1 MEQTE
6 IMAEHTSSSHAGQ
19 QGGGAFLVTT
29 LTIRDRERTVYAFYE
44 NDHAAELS
52 CLPAG
57 GETILGNIYVGKVKN
72 IAANISAAFIEI
84 ANGQLCY
91 YALNDNDAPIF
102 TTPKK
107 KNTLVAGDELL
118 VQVSREAVKTK
129 APTVTAN
136 LNFAGKYLV
145 LTSGKHHLG
154 LSSKLSPEDKQRLR
168 TIAEPFLGKDFGIIV
183 RTNAAEASEDELRA
197 ELGELTEAYRHTVE
211 TGRNR
216 ACFSLVYKEPS
227 AYAARLRGLR
237 ADSFN
242 KIVTDRADI
251 YRELN
256 AYLTDRQPADLPK
269 LYFYEETA
277 PSLDSV
283 YGLSK
288 AFEEAGKERV
298 WLKSGGYLVIQ
309 PTEALTVVDINTGKY
324 TGKKKKDDTFLKIN
338 LEAAR
343 ELARQLRLRN
353 LSGIIIVDF
362 INIAEK
368 ENRQELLKYLKTLTA
383 QDPQHPRIVDM
394 TPLGLVEITRKKS
407 HPTLAEQWKKI

>member
-6 IMAEHTSSSHAGQ
+6 IMADHTSSSHAGQ

-57 GETILGNIYVGKVKN
+57 GESILGNIYVGKVKN

-107 KNTLVAGDELL
+107 MNTLVAGDELL

-227 AYAARLRGLR
+227 AYVARLRGLR

-251 YRELN
+251 YRELK
-256 AYLTDRQPADLPK
+256 AYLTDRHPADLPK

-353 LSGIIIVDF
+353 LSGIIVADF
-362 INIAEK
+362 IDMEREEDKQTLMAVLAS
-368 ENRQELLKYLKTLTA
+368 ELKK
-383 QDPQHPRIVDM
+383 DPVRTSLVDM
-394 TPLGLVEITRKKS
+394 TPLGLVEITRKKVQK
-407 HPTLAEQWKKI
+407 TLAEQVNS

>member
-57 GETILGNIYVGKVKN
+57 GESILGNIYVGKVKN

-154 LSSKLSPEDKQRLR
+154 LSSKLSPEAKQRLR

-183 RTNAAEASEDELRA
+183 RTNAAEASEDELHA

-251 YRELN
+251 YRELK

-353 LSGIIIVDF
+353 LSGIIVADF
-362 INIAEK
+362 IDMDREEDKQTLMAVLAS
-368 ENRQELLKYLKTLTA
+368 ELKK
-383 QDPQHPRIVDM
+383 DPVRTSLVDM
-394 TPLGLVEITRKKS
+394 TPLGLVEITRKKVQK
-407 HPTLAEQWKKI
+407 TLAEQVNS

>member
-57 GETILGNIYVGKVKN
+57 GESILGNIYVGKVKN

-251 YRELN
+251 YRELK

-353 LSGIIIVDF
+353 LSGIIVADF
-362 INIAEK
+362 IDMDREEDKRTLMAVLAS
-368 ENRQELLKYLKTLTA
+368 ELKK
-383 QDPQHPRIVDM
+383 DPVRTSLVDM
-394 TPLGLVEITRKKS
+394 TPLGLVEITRKKVQK
-407 HPTLAEQWKKI
+407 TLAEQVNS

>member
-1 MEQTE
+1 MDQTE

-57 GETILGNIYVGKVKN
+57 GESILGNIYVGKVKN

-107 KNTLVAGDELL
+107 MNTLVAGDELL

-251 YRELN
+251 YRELK

-277 PSLDSV
+277 PSLDIV

-288 AFEEAGKERV
+288 AFEEAGKELV

-343 ELARQLRLRN
+343 ELARQLRIRN
-353 LSGIIIVDF
+353 LSGIIVADF
-362 INIAEK
+362 IDMDREEDKQTLMAVLAS
-368 ENRQELLKYLKTLTA
+368 ELKK
-383 QDPQHPRIVDM
+383 DPVRTSLVDM
-394 TPLGLVEITRKKS
+394 TPLGLVEITRKKVQK
-407 HPTLAEQWKKI
+407 TLAEQVNS

>member
-6 IMAEHTSSSHAGQ
+6 IMAEHTSSSRAGQ

-57 GETILGNIYVGKVKN
+57 GESILGNIYVGKVKN

-107 KNTLVAGDELL
+107 INTLVAGDELL

-251 YRELN
+251 YRELK

-353 LSGIIIVDF
+353 LSGIIVADF
-362 INIAEK
+362 IDMDREEDKQTLMAVLAS
-368 ENRQELLKYLKTLTA
+368 ELKK
-383 QDPQHPRIVDM
+383 DPVRTSLVDM
-394 TPLGLVEITRKKS
+394 TPLGLVEITRKKVQK
-407 HPTLAEQWKKI
+407 TLAEQVNS

>member
-57 GETILGNIYVGKVKN
+57 GESILGNIYVGKVKN

-107 KNTLVAGDELL
+107 MNTLVAGDELL

-237 ADSFN
+237 ADSFI

-251 YRELN
+251 YRELK

-353 LSGIIIVDF
+353 LSGIIVADF
-362 INIAEK
+362 IDMEREEDKQTLMAVLAS
-368 ENRQELLKYLKTLTA
+368 ELKK
-383 QDPQHPRIVDM
+383 DPVRTSLVDM
-394 TPLGLVEITRKKS
+394 TPLGLVEITRKKVQK
-407 HPTLAEQWKKI
+407 TLAEQVNS

>member
-57 GETILGNIYVGKVKN
+57 GESILGNIYVGKVKN
-72 IAANISAAFIEI
+72 IAANISAAFLEI

-102 TTPKK
+102 TTPRK

-154 LSSKLSPEDKQRLR
+154 LSSKLSPEAKQRLR

-251 YRELN
+251 YRELK

-353 LSGIIIVDF
+353 LSGIIVADF
-362 INIAEK
+362 IDMDREEDKQTLMAVLAS
-368 ENRQELLKYLKTLTA
+368 ELKK
-383 QDPQHPRIVDM
+383 DPVRTSLVDM
-394 TPLGLVEITRKKS
+394 TPLGLVEITRKKVQK
-407 HPTLAEQWKKI
+407 TLAEQVNS

>member
-57 GETILGNIYVGKVKN
+57 GESILGNIYVGKVKN

-102 TTPKK
+102 TTPRK

-154 LSSKLSPEDKQRLR
+154 LSSKLSPEAKQRLR

-251 YRELN
+251 YRELK

-353 LSGIIIVDF
+353 LSGIIVADF
-362 INIAEK
+362 IDMDREEDKQTLMAVLAS
-368 ENRQELLKYLKTLTA
+368 ELKK
-383 QDPQHPRIVDM
+383 DPVRTSLVDM
-394 TPLGLVEITRKKS
+394 TPLGLVEITRKKVQK
-407 HPTLAEQWKKI
+407 TLAEQVNS

>member
-19 QGGGAFLVTT
+19 QGGSAFLVTT

-57 GETILGNIYVGKVKN
+57 GESILGNIYVGKVKN

-251 YRELN
+251 YRELK

-353 LSGIIIVDF
+353 LSGIIVADF
-362 INIAEK
+362 IDMDREEDKQTLMAVLAS
-368 ENRQELLKYLKTLTA
+368 ELKK
-383 QDPQHPRIVDM
+383 DPVRTSLVDM
-394 TPLGLVEITRKKS
+394 TPLGLVEITRKKVQK
-407 HPTLAEQWKKI
+407 TLAEQVNS

>member
-44 NDHAAELS
+44 NGHAAELS

-57 GETILGNIYVGKVKN
+57 GESILGNIYVGKVKN

-102 TTPKK
+102 TTSKK

-118 VQVSREAVKTK
+118 VQVNREAVKTK
-129 APTVTAN
+129 VPTVSAN

-145 LTSGKHHLG
+145 LTSGKRHLG
-154 LSSKLSPEDKQRLR
+154 LSSRLSPEEKERLR
-168 TIAEPFLGKDFGIIV
+168 AIAEPFLGEDFGVIV
-183 RTNAAEASEDELRA
+183 RTNAAGASEEELRE
-197 ELGELTEAYRHTVE
+197 ELRELTETYRHTVA
-211 TGRNR
+211 TGRNQS
-216 ACFSLVYKEPS
+216 CFSLVYREPS
-227 AYAARLRGLR
+227 AYTTRLRGLR
-237 ADSFN
+237 TDSFD
-242 KIVTDRADI
+242 KIATDRADI
-251 YRELN
+251 YEELKT
-256 AYLTDRQPADLPK
+256 YLTAHQPEDLPK
-269 LYFYEETA
+269 LHFYKETA
-277 PSLDSV
+277 PSLDSI

-309 PTEALTVVDINTGKY
+309 PTEALTVVDVNTGKY
-324 TGKKKKDDTFLKIN
+324 TGKKKKNDTFLKIN

-343 ELARQLRLRN
+343 ELSRQLRLRN
-353 LSGIIIVDF
+353 LSGIIVADF
-362 INIAEK
+362 IDMER
-368 ENRQELLKYLKTLTA
+368 EEDNRTLMAVLASELKKDPVKTAL
-383 QDPQHPRIVDM
+383 VDM
-394 TPLGLVEITRKKS
+394 TPLGLVEITRKKVQK
-407 HPTLAEQWKKI
+407 TLAEQVNG

>member
-52 CLPAG
+52 CLPTG
-57 GETILGNIYVGKVKN
+57 GESILGNIYVGKVKN

-102 TTPKK
+102 TTPRK

-251 YRELN
+251 YRELK

-353 LSGIIIVDF
+353 LSGIIVADF
-362 INIAEK
+362 IDMDREEDKQTLMAVLAS
-368 ENRQELLKYLKTLTA
+368 ELKK
-383 QDPQHPRIVDM
+383 DPVRTSLVDM
-394 TPLGLVEITRKKS
+394 TPLGLVEITRKKVQK
-407 HPTLAEQWKKI
+407 TLAEQVNS

>member
-57 GETILGNIYVGKVKN
+57 GESILGNIYVGKVKN

-251 YRELN
+251 YRELK

-309 PTEALTVVDINTGKY
+309 PTEALTVADINTGKY

-353 LSGIIIVDF
+353 LSGIIVADF
-362 INIAEK
+362 IDMDREEDKQTLMAVLAS
-368 ENRQELLKYLKTLTA
+368 ELKK
-383 QDPQHPRIVDM
+383 DPVRTFLVDM
-394 TPLGLVEITRKKS
+394 TPLGLVEITRKKVQK
-407 HPTLAEQWKKI
+407 TLAEQVNS

>member
-6 IMAEHTSSSHAGQ
+6 IMAEHISSSHAGQ
-19 QGGGAFLVTT
+19 QGSGAFLVTT

-57 GETILGNIYVGKVKN
+57 GESILGNIYVGKVKN

-91 YALNDNDAPIF
+91 YALNDNDTPIF

-251 YRELN
+251 YRELK

-353 LSGIIIVDF
+353 LSGIIVADF
-362 INIAEK
+362 IDMDREEDKQTLMAVLAS
-368 ENRQELLKYLKTLTA
+368 ELKK
-383 QDPQHPRIVDM
+383 DPVRTSLVDM
-394 TPLGLVEITRKKS
+394 TPLGLVEITRKKVQK
-407 HPTLAEQWKKI
+407 TLAEQVNS

>member
-57 GETILGNIYVGKVKN
+57 GESILGNIYVGKVKN

-107 KNTLVAGDELL
+107 MNTLVAGDELL

-251 YRELN
+251 YRELK

-343 ELARQLRLRN
+343 ELARQLRIRN
-353 LSGIIIVDF
+353 LSGIIVADF
-362 INIAEK
+362 IDMDREEDKQTLMAVLAS
-368 ENRQELLKYLKTLTA
+368 ELKK
-383 QDPQHPRIVDM
+383 DPVRTSLVDM
-394 TPLGLVEITRKKS
+394 TPLGLVEITRKKVQK
-407 HPTLAEQWKKI
+407 TLAEQVNS

>member
-6 IMAEHTSSSHAGQ
+6 IMADHTSSSHAGQ

-57 GETILGNIYVGKVKN
+57 GESILGNIYVGKVKN

-107 KNTLVAGDELL
+107 MNTLVAGDELL

-251 YRELN
+251 YRELK

-353 LSGIIIVDF
+353 LSGIIVADF
-362 INIAEK
+362 IDMDREEDKQTLMAVLAS
-368 ENRQELLKYLKTLTA
+368 ELKK
-383 QDPQHPRIVDM
+383 DPVRTSLVDM
-394 TPLGLVEITRKKS
+394 TPLGMVEITRKKVQK
-407 HPTLAEQWKKI
+407 TLAEQVNS

>member
-57 GETILGNIYVGKVKN
+57 GESILGNIYVGKVKN

-91 YALNDNDAPIF
+91 YALNDNDSPIF

-168 TIAEPFLGKDFGIIV
+168 TIAEPFLEKDFGIIV

-251 YRELN
+251 YRELK

-353 LSGIIIVDF
+353 LSGIIVADF
-362 INIAEK
+362 IDMDREEDNQTLMAVLAS
-368 ENRQELLKYLKTLTA
+368 ELKK
-383 QDPQHPRIVDM
+383 DPVRTSLVDM
-394 TPLGLVEITRKKS
+394 TPLGLVEITRKKVQK
-407 HPTLAEQWKKI
+407 TLAEQVNS

>member
-57 GETILGNIYVGKVKN
+57 GESILGNIYVGKVKN

-197 ELGELTEAYRHTVE
+197 ELGDLTEAYRHTVE

-216 ACFSLVYKEPS
+216 ACFSLIYKEPS

-251 YRELN
+251 YRELK

-353 LSGIIIVDF
+353 LSGIIVADF
-362 INIAEK
+362 IDMDREEDKQTLMAVLAS
-368 ENRQELLKYLKTLTA
+368 ELKK
-383 QDPQHPRIVDM
+383 DPVRTSLVDM
-394 TPLGLVEITRKKS
+394 TPLGLVEITRKKVQK
-407 HPTLAEQWKKI
+407 TLAEQVNS

>member
-6 IMAEHTSSSHAGQ
+6 IMAEHTSSSHTGQ

-57 GETILGNIYVGKVKN
+57 GESILGNIYVGKVKN

-102 TTPKK
+102 TTPRK

-154 LSSKLSPEDKQRLR
+154 LSSKLSPEAKQRLR

-251 YRELN
+251 YRELK

-353 LSGIIIVDF
+353 LSGIIVADF
-362 INIAEK
+362 IDMDREEDKQTLMAVLAS
-368 ENRQELLKYLKTLTA
+368 ELKK
-383 QDPQHPRIVDM
+383 DPVRTSLVDM
-394 TPLGLVEITRKKS
+394 TPLGLVEITRKKVQK
-407 HPTLAEQWKKI
+407 TLAEQVNS

>member
-57 GETILGNIYVGKVKN
+57 GESILGNIYVGKVKN

-107 KNTLVAGDELL
+107 MNTLVAGDELL

-242 KIVTDRADI
+242 KIMTDRADI
-251 YRELN
+251 YRELK

-353 LSGIIIVDF
+353 LSGIIVADF
-362 INIAEK
+362 IDMEREEDKQTLMAVLAS
-368 ENRQELLKYLKTLTA
+368 ELKK
-383 QDPQHPRIVDM
+383 DPVRTSLVDM
-394 TPLGLVEITRKKS
+394 TPLGLVEITRKKVQK
-407 HPTLAEQWKKI
+407 TLAEQVNS

>member
-57 GETILGNIYVGKVKN
+57 GESILGNIYVGKVKN

-107 KNTLVAGDELL
+107 MNTLVAGDELL

-216 ACFSLVYKEPS
+216 ACFSLVYKEPF

-251 YRELN
+251 YRELK

-353 LSGIIIVDF
+353 LSGIIVADF
-362 INIAEK
+362 IDMDREEDKQTLMAVLAS
-368 ENRQELLKYLKTLTA
+368 ELKK
-383 QDPQHPRIVDM
+383 DPVRTSLVDM
-394 TPLGLVEITRKKS
+394 TPLGLVEITRKKVQK
-407 HPTLAEQWKKI
+407 TLAEQVNS

>member
-57 GETILGNIYVGKVKN
+57 GESILGNIYVGKVKN

-118 VQVSREAVKTK
+118 VQVSREAIKTK

-154 LSSKLSPEDKQRLR
+154 LSSKLSPEAKQRLR

-251 YRELN
+251 YRELK

-353 LSGIIIVDF
+353 LSGIIVADF
-362 INIAEK
+362 INMDREEDKQTLMAVLAS
-368 ENRQELLKYLKTLTA
+368 ELKK
-383 QDPQHPRIVDM
+383 DPVRTSLVDM
-394 TPLGLVEITRKKS
+394 TPLGLVEITRKKVQK
-407 HPTLAEQWKKI
+407 TLAEQVNS

>member
-57 GETILGNIYVGKVKN
+57 GESILGNIYVGKVKN

-102 TTPKK
+102 TTPRK

-197 ELGELTEAYRHTVE
+197 ELGEQTEAYRHTVE

-251 YRELN
+251 YRELK

-353 LSGIIIVDF
+353 LSGIIVADF
-362 INIAEK
+362 IDMDREEDKQTLMAVLAS
-368 ENRQELLKYLKTLTA
+368 ELKK
-383 QDPQHPRIVDM
+383 DPVRTSLVDM
-394 TPLGLVEITRKKS
+394 TPLGLVEITRKKVQK
-407 HPTLAEQWKKI
+407 TLAEQVNS

>member
-57 GETILGNIYVGKVKN
+57 GESILGNIYVGKVKN

-118 VQVSREAVKTK
+118 VQVSREAIKTK

-154 LSSKLSPEDKQRLR
+154 LSSKLSPEAKQRLR

-251 YRELN
+251 YRELK

-353 LSGIIIVDF
+353 LSGIIVADF
-362 INIAEK
+362 IDMDREEDKQTLMAVLAS
-368 ENRQELLKYLKTLTA
+368 ELKK
-383 QDPQHPRIVDM
+383 DPVRTSLVDM
-394 TPLGLVEITRKKS
+394 TPLGLVEITRKKVQK
-407 HPTLAEQWKKI
+407 TLAEQVNS

>member
-57 GETILGNIYVGKVKN
+57 GESILGNIYVGKVKN

-102 TTPKK
+102 TTPRK

-118 VQVSREAVKTK
+118 VQVSREAIKTK

-154 LSSKLSPEDKQRLR
+154 LSSKLSPEAKQRLR

-251 YRELN
+251 YRELK

-353 LSGIIIVDF
+353 LSGIIVADF
-362 INIAEK
+362 IDMDREEDKQTLMAVLAS
-368 ENRQELLKYLKTLTA
+368 ELKK
-383 QDPQHPRIVDM
+383 DPVRTSLVDM
-394 TPLGLVEITRKKS
+394 TPLGLVEITRKKVQK
-407 HPTLAEQWKKI
+407 TLAEQVNS

>member
-57 GETILGNIYVGKVKN
+57 GESILGNIYVGKVKN

-107 KNTLVAGDELL
+107 MNTLVAGDELL

-242 KIVTDRADI
+242 KIMTDRADI
-251 YRELN
+251 YRELK

-353 LSGIIIVDF
+353 LSGIIVADF
-362 INIAEK
+362 IDMDREEDKQTLMAVLAS
-368 ENRQELLKYLKTLTA
+368 ELKK
-383 QDPQHPRIVDM
+383 DPVRTSLVDM
-394 TPLGLVEITRKKS
+394 TPLGLVEITRKKVQK
-407 HPTLAEQWKKI
+407 TLAEQVNS

>member
-57 GETILGNIYVGKVKN
+57 GESILGNIYVGKVKN

-107 KNTLVAGDELL
+107 MNTLVAGDELL

-251 YRELN
+251 YRELK

-353 LSGIIIVDF
+353 LSGIIVADF
-362 INIAEK
+362 IDMDREEDKQTLMAVLAS
-368 ENRQELLKYLKTLTA
+368 ELKK
-383 QDPQHPRIVDM
+383 DPVRTSLVDM
-394 TPLGLVEITRKKS
+394 TPLGLVEVTRKKVQK
-407 HPTLAEQWKKI
+407 TLAEQVNS